1 MLSFKQTSALLC
13 GNADAKG
20 GMEMTGAPVGSPER
34 FRGTLD
40 DDAPPAGLS
49 APLAALWHI
58 EKGDW
63 DAAHVLVQDDGSRA
77 GAWVHA
83 HIHRMEGDLW
93 NARYWYGRAG
103 QPVAEGDLDSERGGI
118 LAALLRA

>member
-1 MLSFKQTSALLC
+1 MLVHRQTLALLG
-13 GNADAKG
+13 GNAAIQG
-20 GMEMTGAPVGSPER
+20 GMQMIGSPVRSPER

-40 DDAPPAGLS
+40 DEAPPAGLS

-58 EKGDW
+58 EKANW
-63 DAAHVLVQDDGSRA
+63 DAAHALVQDDDSRA

-103 QPVAEGDLDSERGGI
+103 QPVADGDLDSEREGI
-118 LAALLRA
+118 LTALLPD